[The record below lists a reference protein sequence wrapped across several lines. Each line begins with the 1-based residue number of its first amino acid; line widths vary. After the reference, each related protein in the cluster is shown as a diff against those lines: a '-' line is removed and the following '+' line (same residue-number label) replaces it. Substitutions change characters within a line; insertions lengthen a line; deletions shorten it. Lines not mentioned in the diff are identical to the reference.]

1 MTGSAVPLPLPN
13 LEPVRPVLGPP
24 QEIASHPHGDQGHQE
39 GLLLLNTIPGMNPAQ
54 GSPPRPARGA
64 GAHPGGGAGG
74 RGRQVCT
81 APRTG
86 YGPWGERPG
95 EPEPTHSPV

>member
-1 MTGSAVPLPLPN
+1 MTGSAAPLPLPN

-24 QEIASHPHGDQGHQE
+24 PEIASLPHGDQGHQE

-64 GAHPGGGAGG
+64 GAHPGGRAGGAGRAG
-74 RGRQVCT
+74 VYRPEDWIWALERE
-81 APRTG
+81 A
-86 YGPWGERPG
+86 WGA
-95 EPEPTHSPV
+95 